1 MKFISII
8 KIFKFLDT
16 SPARKPIRLPQQ
28 QQQPVVIP
36 PRPRTVQLK
45 NISFKYPKPYQTTSS
60 TLTNNSLPVVIK
72 DRMKQPIAN
81 NKTRCAVLIS
91 NNGKIR
97 QKFSFFL
104 FLYFVFLD
112 TTLLSLLAYNTST
125 LECAFEIVLVL
136 STLASLSDIARVNE
150 LYPSVVTKVIQ
161 PKKYAAR
168 HYDLVIIQFKKRK
181 TK

>member
-16 SPARKPIRLPQQ
+16 SPARKPIRLPP
-28 QQQPVVIP
+28 QQQPLVIP

-45 NISFKYPKPYQTTSS
+45 NISFKYPKPYQTATS

-81 NKTRCAVLIS
+81 DKTRCAVLIS

-97 QKFSFFL
+97 QKFSFFI
-104 FLYFVFLD
+104 LYF
-112 TTLLSLLAYNTST
+112 
-125 LECAFEIVLVL
+125 
-136 STLASLSDIARVNE
+136 
-150 LYPSVVTKVIQ
+150 
-161 PKKYAAR
+161 
-168 HYDLVIIQFKKRK
+168 
-181 TK
+181 